1 MRAAFLGAILQAL
14 RQILWAIASFPA
26 LVVAVAARAF
36 VPLAAAQADYAA
48 KSAAV
53 RVIFAAITAMGAGIS
68 LAPAKYPCMPARASV

>member
-1 MRAAFLGAILQAL
+1 MRAAFLEAILQAL

-26 LVVAVAARAF
+26 LAAAVAARAF
-36 VPLAAAQADYAA
+36 VPLAAVRADCVA

-68 LAPAKYPCMPARASV
+68 LALAKYPFMPARASV

>member
-1 MRAAFLGAILQAL
+1 MRAAFLEATLQAL

-26 LVVAVAARAF
+26 LAAAVAARAF

-53 RVIFAAITAMGAGIS
+53 RVIFAAITAMGADIS
-68 LAPAKYPCMPARASV
+68 LAPAKYPFMPARASV

>member
-1 MRAAFLGAILQAL
+1 MRTMLLRSVPQAL

-26 LVVAVAARAF
+26 LAAAVAARAF

-53 RVIFAAITAMGAGIS
+53 RAIFAASTAMGTGIS
-68 LAPAKYPCMPARASV
+68 LAPAKYPFMPARASV